1 LCIKPHRNEEIPAC
15 RARCAARIGRKEQF
29 VASILEHVTVT
40 APDIS
45 CGHCVATV
53 KNAVGAL
60 PGVASVEA
68 DETTKRVEI
77 DFDPGR
83 VSLAQIEAALDD
95 AGYPVEK

>member
-1 LCIKPHRNEEIPAC
+1 M
-15 RARCAARIGRKEQF
+15 
-29 VASILEHVTVT
+29 ASMMEHVTVT

-53 KNAVGAL
+53 QDAVGTL
-60 PGVASVEA
+60 PGVGSVKA
-68 DETTKRVEI
+68 DESTKRIEI

-95 AGYPVEK
+95 AGYPVQK